1 MTGPSDPER
10 RSILEFRFIRFET
23 FGPIGVLT
31 LNHPERRNALS
42 LDMLRELAL
51 LTDHVAGN
59 ESVRVLIIRAAG
71 KVFSSGHNLGEM
83 VDGDFPHYQD
93 IFRTCS
99 AFMHRLQKLPQPVI
113 AQVHGVATA
122 AGCQL
127 VAACDLALAE
137 EDATFGT
144 PGVRIGVFCTT
155 PAIPLVRAVGRKRA
169 LEMLFT
175 GRMVTAREALEWGLV
190 NRVVPLDR
198 LETETL
204 SLAEEI
210 AQASPLTLAIGKR
223 AFYTQVNLD
232 DEQAYTFGSEIMVG
246 NLFAGDAREGMRAFL
261 EKRKPL
267 WKGK

>member
-1 MTGPSDPER
+1 
-10 RSILEFRFIRFET
+10 LEFRFIRFET
-23 FGPIGVLT
+23 FGPIGILT

-42 LDMLRELAL
+42 LEMLRELNL
-51 LTDHVAGN
+51 LTGDIARD
-59 ESVRVLIIRAAG
+59 ESVRVLVIRAAG
-71 KVFSSGHNLGEM
+71 KVFSSGHNLGQM
-83 VDGDFPHYQD
+83 VDGSLTHYRD
-93 IFRTCS
+93 IFQTCGS
-99 AFMHRLQKLPQPVI
+99 FMQKLQELPQPVI
-113 AQVHGVATA
+113 AQVQGVATA

-127 VAACDLALAE
+127 VAACDLAIAE
-137 EDATFGT
+137 EGATFGT

-175 GRMVTAREALEWGLV
+175 GRMVTAREALDWGLV

-198 LETETL
+198 LEAETR
-204 SLAEEI
+204 SMAEEI

-223 AFYTQVNLD
+223 AFYTQVNLS
-232 DEQAYTFGSEIMVG
+232 DEQAYGFGSEIMVG
-246 NLFAGDAREGMRAFL
+246 NLFAEDAREGMQAFL